1 MAIFATKQTL
11 MIRSMTGF
19 GKAFFVFET
28 KKIQIEL
35 KALNSKQLDLNM
47 KLPSEMRHLEYDWR
61 NIISGK
67 LQRGKIELSL
77 TISNT
82 QEREGSVID
91 GTLAAYYLKQLRQ
104 LSESLNFEPPQDI
117 AGYLLKMPGIFS
129 VEEETPDT
137 ELIQKINSCLL
148 DGIENL
154 DQFRLKEGKVLQADL
169 VGRIDEI
176 IKLLAE
182 VEPLED
188 ERMQTVK
195 QRLLRNLNDLAANT
209 KYDENRLEQELIYY
223 LEKFDIT
230 EEKVRLKQHC
240 NYFLQTLNE
249 DNAGK
254 KLGFISQ
261 EIGREIN
268 TMGSKA
274 NHAAI
279 QRLVVQMK
287 DELEKIKEQLFNI
300 L

>member
-1 MAIFATKQTL
+1 

>member
-1 MAIFATKQTL
+1 

-19 GKAFFVFET
+19 GKASFVFDT
-28 KKIQIEL
+28 KKIQVEL

-61 NIISGK
+61 SIISDK

-77 TISNT
+77 TISSAL
-82 QEREGSVID
+82 EREGSAID
-91 GTLAAYYLKQLRQ
+91 TALAAYYLKQLRQ
-104 LSESLNFEPPQDI
+104 LSESLDFEPPQDI
-117 AGYLLKMPGIFS
+117 AGYLLKMPGIFA

-137 ELIQKINSCLL
+137 ELTHEIKECLL
-148 DGIENL
+148 EGIEQL

-169 VGRIDEI
+169 VARIGEI

-182 VEPLED
+182 VEPLEP
-188 ERMQTVK
+188 ERLQTVK

-240 NYFLQTLNE
+240 DYFLQTLNE

-254 KLGFISQ
+254 KLSFIGQ

>member
-1 MAIFATKQTL
+1 

-274 NHAAI
+274 NHAAL

>member
-1 MAIFATKQTL
+1 MAIFATKRTL

-19 GKAFFVFET
+19 GKASFVFET

-47 KLPSEMRHLEYDWR
+47 KLHSEMRHLEYDWR

-91 GTLAAYYLKQLRQ
+91 GTLAAYYLKQLKQ

-137 ELIQKINSCLL
+137 ELIQKINNCLL

-176 IKLLAE
+176 MKLLAA

-223 LEKFDIT
+223 LERFDIT

-254 KLGFISQ
+254 KLGFIGQ

>member
-1 MAIFATKQTL
+1 

-19 GKAFFVFET
+19 GKASFVFET
-28 KKIQIEL
+28 KKIQVEL
-35 KALNSKQLDLNM
+35 KALNSKLLDLNL
-47 KLPSEMRHLEYDWR
+47 KLPAEMRHLEYDWR

-77 TISNT
+77 TVSST

-91 GTLAAYYLKQLRQ
+91 TPLAAYYLKQLRQ
-104 LSESLNFEPPQDI
+104 LSDTLNFELPQDI

-129 VEEETPDT
+129 AEEETPDT
-137 ELIQKINSCLL
+137 ELTHKIKDCLL
-148 DGIENL
+148 EGIENL

-169 VGRIDEI
+169 IARIGEI

-182 VEPLED
+182 VEPLEA
-188 ERMQTVK
+188 ERLQTVK

-240 NYFLQTLNE
+240 DYFLQTLNE

-254 KLGFISQ
+254 KLGFIGQ

>member
-1 MAIFATKQTL
+1 

-19 GKAFFVFET
+19 GKASFVFET

-47 KLPSEMRHLEYDWR
+47 KLPSEMRHLEYEWR
-61 NIISGK
+61 NIISAR

-77 TISNT
+77 SLNDA
-82 QEREGSVID
+82 QERQGSVID
-91 GTLAAYYLKQLRQ
+91 AKLAAFYINQLKQL
-104 LSESLNFEPPQDI
+104 SETLNFNPPQDI
-117 AGYLLKMPGIFS
+117 AGYLLKLPGIFS
-129 VEEETPDT
+129 AEEEVPDS
-137 ELIQKINSCLL
+137 ELSQKINDCLL
-148 DGIENL
+148 EGIESL
-154 DQFRLKEGKVLQADL
+154 DQFRMKEGKVLEADL
-169 VGRIDEI
+169 VMRVDEI
-176 IKLLAE
+176 QNLLKQI
-182 VEPLED
+182 EPLEG
-188 ERMQTVK
+188 ERLQTVK

-240 NYFLQTLNE
+240 SYFLQTLNE

-261 EIGREIN
+261 EIGREVN
-268 TMGSKA
+268 TIGSKA
-274 NHAAI
+274 NHAGI

-287 DELEKIKEQLFNI
+287 DELEKIKEQLYNI

>member
-1 MAIFATKQTL
+1 

-19 GKAFFVFET
+19 GKASFVFET
-28 KKIQIEL
+28 KKIQVEL
-35 KALNSKQLDLNM
+35 KALNSKQLDLNL
-47 KLPSEMRHLEYDWR
+47 KLPAEMRHLEYDWR

-77 TISNT
+77 TVSST
-82 QEREGSVID
+82 HEREGAIID
-91 GTLAAYYLKQLRQ
+91 TKLAAFYLKQLRQ
-104 LSESLNFEPPQDI
+104 LSENLDFELPQDT

-129 VEEETPDT
+129 AEEETPDN
-137 ELIQKINSCLL
+137 ELAQQIKTCLL
-148 DGIENL
+148 EGIENL
-154 DQFRLKEGKVLQADL
+154 DQFRLNEGKVLEADL
-169 VGRIDEI
+169 IARIDEI
-176 IKLLAE
+176 LKLQKQ

-195 QRLLRNLNDLAANT
+195 QRLLRNLNDLAVNT

-240 NYFLQTLNE
+240 DYFLQTLNE
-249 DNAGK
+249 DIAGK
-254 KLGFISQ
+254 KLGFIGQ

>member
-1 MAIFATKQTL
+1 

-19 GKAFFVFET
+19 GKASFVYET
-28 KKIQIEL
+28 KKIQVEL
-35 KALNSKQLDLNM
+35 KALNSKQLDLNL
-47 KLPSEMRHLEYDWR
+47 KLPAEMRHLEYDWR

-82 QEREGSVID
+82 HEREGSVID
-91 GTLAAYYLKQLRQ
+91 TTLAAYYLKQLKQ
-104 LSESLNFEPPQDI
+104 LSETLNFELPQDT

-129 VEEETPDT
+129 AEEETPDP
-137 ELIQKINSCLL
+137 ELTHKIKECLL
-148 DGIENL
+148 EGIENL
-154 DQFRLKEGKVLQADL
+154 DQFRLNEGKVLEADL
-169 VGRIDEI
+169 IARIDEI
-176 IKLLAE
+176 LKLQNQ

-195 QRLLRNLNDLAANT
+195 QRLLRNLNDLAVNT

-254 KLGFISQ
+254 KLGFIGQ